1 MMNMNSLEEKQNLFF
16 HRTLIPIL
24 YSILWLGAL
33 ILSCYSV
40 WSDAIEKGYKEMCF
54 FLIIYCTFMFEG
66 GLVWWDIMAVNYEKA
81 IRLKDFS
88 FIRTIFFNMALTL
101 VAVVLFFVTKLFW
114 LVFAVMVVSAWL
126 KFIVCR
132 ITPKIEMADVPYYA
146 NEYRLQELD

>member
-1 MMNMNSLEEKQNLFF
+1 
-16 HRTLIPIL
+16 
-24 YSILWLGAL
+24 
-33 ILSCYSV
+33 
-40 WSDAIEKGYKEMCF
+40 
-54 FLIIYCTFMFEG
+54 MFEG

-81 IRLKDFS
+81 ILLKDFS

-146 NEYRLQELD
+146 NEYQLQELD